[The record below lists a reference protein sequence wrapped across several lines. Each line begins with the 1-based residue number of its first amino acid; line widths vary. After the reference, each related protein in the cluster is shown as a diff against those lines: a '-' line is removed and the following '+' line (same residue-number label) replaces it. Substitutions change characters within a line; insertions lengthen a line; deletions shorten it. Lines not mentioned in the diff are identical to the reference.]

1 MSEQLEPELER
12 VARMLA
18 AAGPLPDAPATLRE
32 RALRIPD
39 GGSAPEQ
46 EGSARTEAAAVPIA
60 RRRFRRPRPIALA
73 GLAAAVV
80 AIAIVPAVAIMRDDG
95 GGNSVHRVDLAPRPF
110 APQGGGAANVVRHG
124 DGTSEIKLTVWKMP
138 SAGHGRTYEAW
149 LGRKG
154 DRWPL
159 GTFSTDTTGKATI
172 TFRVS
177 RKDVNNYRW
186 LWVTSEPTGG
196 SDEAERGHGPLG
208 PADLTALRLRG
219 LGGGD
224 R

>member
-18 AAGPLPDAPATLRE
+18 AAGPLPDAPATLRA
-32 RALRIPD
+32 RALEIPD

-46 EGSARTEAAAVPIA
+46 EADAAVPIA
-60 RRRFRRPRPIALA
+60 RRSWRRPRPLALA
-73 GLAAAVV
+73 GIAAAVV
-80 AIAIVPAVAIMRDDG
+80 AIAIVPAVALMRDDG
-95 GGNSVHRVDLAPRPF
+95 GGNSVHRIDLAPRPF

-159 GTFSTDTTGKATI
+159 GTFSTDTNGKATI

-177 RKDVNNYRW
+177 GKDVNKYRW
-186 LWVTSEPTGG
+186 LWVTSEPSGG
-196 SDEAERGHGPLG
+196 STKPSEDTALWGPL
-208 PADLTALRLRG
+208 T
-219 LGGGD
+219 
-224 R
+224 

>member
-32 RALRIPD
+32 RALAIPD

-46 EGSARTEAAAVPIA
+46 EAAAVPIA

-80 AIAIVPAVAIMRDDG
+80 AIAIVPTVAIMRDG
-95 GGNSVHRVDLAPRPF
+95 GGNSVHRIDLAPRPF

-196 SDEAERGHGPLG
+196 SAKPSEDTALWGPL
-208 PADLTALRLRG
+208 T
-219 LGGGD
+219 
-224 R
+224 

>member
-39 GGSAPEQ
+39 GGAVPEQ
-46 EGSARTEAAAVPIA
+46 EGSAPEQEAAAVPIA

-73 GLAAAVV
+73 GIAAAVV

-95 GGNSVHRVDLAPRPF
+95 GGGGVHRVDLAPRPF

-159 GTFSTDTTGKATI
+159 GTFSTDTNGKATI

-177 RKDVNNYRW
+177 RKDVNKYRW
-186 LWVTSEPTGG
+186 LWVTSEPNGG
-196 SDEAERGHGPLG
+196 SSKPSEDTALWGPL
-208 PADLTALRLRG
+208 T
-219 LGGGD
+219 
-224 R
+224 

>member
-32 RALRIPD
+32 RALAIPD
-39 GGSAPEQ
+39 GGSSPEQ
-46 EGSARTEAAAVPIA
+46 EADAPPIA
-60 RRRFRRPRPIALA
+60 RRRLRRPRPIALA

-80 AIAIVPAVAIMRDDG
+80 AIAVVPAVAILRDDG
-95 GGNSVHRVDLAPRPF
+95 GNSVQRIDLAPRPF

-159 GTFSTDTTGKATI
+159 GTFRTDTSGKATI

-177 RKDVNNYRW
+177 RKDVNKYRW
-186 LWVTSEPTGG
+186 LWVTSEPSGG
-196 SDEAERGHGPLG
+196 SQKPSEDTALWGPL
-208 PADLTALRLRG
+208 T
-219 LGGGD
+219 
-224 R
+224 

>member
-12 VARMLA
+12 VAQMLA

-32 RALRIPD
+32 RTLAIPD
-39 GGSAPEQ
+39 GEEAPAQ
-46 EGSARTEAAAVPIA
+46 EAEAVVPIA
-60 RRRFRRPRPIALA
+60 RRSWRRPRPLALA
-73 GLAAAVV
+73 GIAAAVA
-80 AIAIVPAVAIMRDDG
+80 AIVIVPAVAIMRDDG

-110 APQGGGAANVVRHG
+110 APKGGGAANVVRHG

-159 GTFSTDTTGKATI
+159 GTFRTDPNGKATI

-186 LWVTSEPTGG
+186 LWVTSEPSGG
-196 SDEAERGHGPLG
+196 SKKPSEDTALWGPL
-208 PADLTALRLRG
+208 T
-219 LGGGD
+219 
-224 R
+224 

>member
-32 RALRIPD
+32 RALEIPD

-46 EGSARTEAAAVPIA
+46 EADAAVPIA
-60 RRRFRRPRPIALA
+60 RRSWRRPRPLALA
-73 GLAAAVV
+73 GIAAAVV
-80 AIAIVPAVAIMRDDG
+80 AIAIVPAVALMRDDG
-95 GGNSVHRVDLAPRPF
+95 GGNSVHRIDLAPRPF

-159 GTFSTDTTGKATI
+159 GTFSTDTNGKATI

-177 RKDVNNYRW
+177 GKDVNKYRW
-186 LWVTSEPTGG
+186 LWVTSEPSGG
-196 SDEAERGHGPLG
+196 STKPSEDTALWGPL
-208 PADLTALRLRG
+208 T
-219 LGGGD
+219 
-224 R
+224 